1 MISRNRFLLGQY
13 RPGTAFLYRLDA
25 RTKIIMVVALMVAA
39 LASTDLI
46 FYAGL
51 IVLLIVL
58 LVSCRLSGRLI
69 LSNLKPVVWFIAF
82 TALFHL
88 LFSGRHDPDIAFRI
102 GPLAV
107 SHTAVLMA
115 ITYSVRI
122 LIFVLATF
130 ILSLTTSPLSLS
142 EAVVSLFKPLR
153 RVKIPIYDLG
163 MILFIALRFIPVL
176 VNEVDTIRK
185 AQFIRGVTISGSFRT
200 RLKRMVALVLPVF
213 FSALRRADDLSVAIE
228 TRGYRSGQPR
238 SSLHPLQ
245 FAALDYVV
253 LAIIGAAA
261 VFAIAGGRYLW

>member
-25 RTKIIMVVALMVAA
+25 RTKILLVLALMISA
-39 LASTDLI
+39 LESTDLA

-51 IVLLIVL
+51 IVLLVVL

-69 LSNLKPVVWFIAF
+69 LNNLKPVVWFIAF
-82 TALFHL
+82 TAIFHL
-88 LFSGRHDPDIAFRI
+88 LFSGKHDPDIAFHV

-107 SHTAVLMA
+107 SDTAVLMA
-115 ITYSVRI
+115 VTYSARI
-122 LIFVLATF
+122 LIFVMATF

-142 EAVVSLFKPLR
+142 EAVVSLLKPLR
-153 RVKIPIYDLG
+153 LIKIPIYDLG

-200 RLKRMVALVLPVF
+200 RLKRSVALVLPVF

-228 TRGYRSGQPR
+228 TRGYRSGKPR
-238 SSLHPLQ
+238 SSLHPLK
-245 FAALDYVV
+245 FATIDYVV
-253 LAIIGAAA
+253 LTIIG
-261 VFAIAGGRYLW
+261 VSAIVALAGTRFLW